1 MKAGLLAL
9 VLLVLPMGA
18 TAAEPVETLDKYF
31 LILTERN
38 YENIGAL
45 MDSKSMA
52 SLKLLLDRAITT
64 QAERGSTDLMVRIFG
79 ERVSAEQVAS
89 TPPEVYLERLA
100 REVLKA
106 ADVQRFYVDNRRLLG
121 RVDESEVMTHY
132 VVRLY
137 MHQSDRSNSD
147 VMVYTLVKEGDEWKL
162 QFPPTIKQMLA
173 LIEAGTAR

>member
-1 MKAGLLAL
+1 MKAGLLVI

-18 TAAEPVETLDKYF
+18 TAAEPVETLEKYF

-45 MDSKSMA
+45 MATESMA
-52 SLKLLLDRAITT
+52 SLKLLLDGAIST

-79 ERVSAEQVAS
+79 ERVSLQEVAR
-89 TPPEVYLERLA
+89 TPPDVYLERLA

-106 ADVQRFYVDNRRLLG
+106 ADMQRFYVDNRKLLG
-121 RVDESEVMTHY
+121 RVDESDAMAHY

-137 MHQSDRSNSD
+137 MHQDDRTNSD
-147 VMVYTLVKEGDEWKL
+147 VMVYTLVKEGDGWKL
-162 QFPPTIKQMLA
+162 QFPPTIRQMLA